1 MFPNWRK
8 NMAVKKSTTTR
19 IETTLSGIEFVFDSE
34 YSDTI
39 FVDQGTVELEFDEL
53 MDFMREV
60 NQFKLSQEVRP
71 TDE

>member
-19 IETTLSGIEFVFDSE
+19 IETTLSGIEFIFDSE

>member
-1 MFPNWRK
+1 
-8 NMAVKKSTTTR
+8 MAVKKSTTTR